1 VKFPRATYHF
11 GKIFFNG
18 DIAMTLRGFLGLI
31 FICAGSVSLII
42 LYYFYG
48 LPYHGTLIYVPF
60 DIVFLYT
67 LAIAM
72 FLIGL
77 DLARWDFQQTKH
89 GGIEA
94 PGAKKSFLSRLKFW

>member
-1 VKFPRATYHF
+1 
-11 GKIFFNG
+11 
-18 DIAMTLRGFLGLI
+18 MTLRGFLGLI
-31 FICAGSVSLII
+31 LICAGSVSLII
-42 LYYFYG
+42 LYYFCG
-48 LPYHGTLIYVPF
+48 LPYHGTLIYVPSN
-60 DIVFLYT
+60 IVFLYT

-94 PGAKKSFLSRLKFW
+94 PGAKKAWWRFW

>member
-1 VKFPRATYHF
+1 
-11 GKIFFNG
+11 
-18 DIAMTLRGFLGLI
+18 MTLRGFLGLI

-60 DIVFLYT
+60 YIVFLYT

-72 FLIGL
+72 FSIGL
-77 DLARWDFQQTKH
+77 DLVRWDFLQTKH

-94 PGAKKSFLSRLKFW
+94 SGDKNPWWQFW